1 MSAQPRKIQNYL
13 TADGRSLYEEWVDSL
28 RDSKAISQIDKRLKR
43 VKLGNLGDYRSVG
56 EGVFELRIDYGPGYR
71 IYFGQIGLTIVLL
84 LCGGDKS
91 TQKQDIS
98 KAKEFWR
105 DYERRESTNK

>member
-1 MSAQPRKIQNYL
+1 MSVQPREIQNYL
-13 TADGRSLYEEWVDSL
+13 TADDRSPYEEWVDSL
-28 RDSKAISQIDKRLKR
+28 RDSKAISQIDKRLRR

-56 EGVFELRIDYGPGYR
+56 EGVFELRIDYGPGYH

-91 TQKQDIS
+91 TQQQDIS

-105 DYERRESTNK
+105 DYERRESVNK

>member
-1 MSAQPRKIQNYL
+1 MSVQPREIQNYI
-13 TADGRSLYEEWVDSL
+13 TADDRSPYEEWIDSL
-28 RDSKAISQIDKRLKR
+28 RDSKAISQIDKRLRR

-91 TQKQDIS
+91 TQQQDIS

-105 DYERRESTNK
+105 DYERRESANK